1 MGKVPFKRILVV
13 DDETDILVYVAKI
26 LRRENYEVNTT
37 ASGKEALEI
46 AKRLLPDLLIL
57 DIMLP
62 DMSGDEVATALTED
76 PATAE
81 IPIIFLTGIIRKGEE
96 SEGLKSGKHYV
107 LAKPIT
113 SQELSKVVKQV
124 FYG

>member
-1 MGKVPFKRILVV
+1 MEKVPFKRIVVV

-26 LRRENYEVNTT
+26 LHRENYEVNTT

-46 AKRLLPDLLIL
+46 AKRLKPDLIIL

-62 DMSGDEVATALTED
+62 DMSGDQVATALTED

-113 SQELSKVVKQV
+113 SQELLKVVKQV